1 MSRRIDHCALEVQL
15 TAGSEE
21 WTPVTGLSEAEW
33 TGFAPAGCG
42 VDQGRIIA
50 LPDNADSGLLDPD
63 APDRQWRFLD
73 SDGQPLFQFLGY
85 VDDRRPRKR
94 GFIILGISTTP
105 ELLGAWSE
113 LQPAAAD

>member
-15 TAGSEE
+15 TAGSDE

-63 APDRQWRFLD
+63 APDRNWRLLD
-73 SDGQPLFQFLGY
+73 SDGEALFQFLGY
-85 VDDRRPRKR
+85 VDDRRPRKQ

-113 LQPAAAD
+113 LQPAAVD

>member
-1 MSRRIDHCALEVQL
+1 MSRRIDRCTLEVQL
-15 TAGSEE
+15 TPGSDE

-42 VDQGRIIA
+42 VDQGRVIA
-50 LPDNADSGLLDPD
+50 LPDEAGSELLDPD
-63 APDRQWRFLD
+63 APDRNWRLLD
-73 SDGQPLFQFLGY
+73 SEGEPLFAFLGY

-113 LQPAAAD
+113 LQPATVD

>member
-1 MSRRIDHCALEVQL
+1 MSRRIDHCALEVQQ
-15 TAGSEE
+15 TAGSDE

-42 VDQGRIIA
+42 VDQGRVIA
-50 LPDNADSGLLDPD
+50 LPDEADLRLLDPD
-63 APDRQWRFLD
+63 APDRMWRLLD
-73 SDGQPLFQFLGY
+73 SDDEPLFQFLGY
-85 VDDRRPRKR
+85 VDDRRPRKK

-113 LQPAAAD
+113 LQPAAVD

>member
-50 LPDNADSGLLDPD
+50 LPDEADSAYLDPD
-63 APDRQWRFLD
+63 APDQHWRLLD
-73 SDGQPLFQFLGY
+73 SDGEALFQFLGY
-85 VDDRRPRKR
+85 VDDRRPRKK

-105 ELLGAWSE
+105 ELHGAWNE
-113 LQPAAAD
+113 LQPAAID